1 MAQSIGIDKDITNKS
16 GHVTSIT
23 KMVIAQM
30 SPKIMA
36 LTIGHKNLKT
46 LGKYDESIFLKHFA
60 TQVLFRC
67 PYDEEI
73 EEFLDFDHHYNEQ
86 L

>member
-1 MAQSIGIDKDITNKS
+1 MAQSIGIDKDVTNKS

-36 LTIGHKNLKT
+36 LTIGHKNLKHLANMT
-46 LGKYDESIFLKHFA
+46 RVSF
-60 TQVLFRC
+60 
-67 PYDEEI
+67 
-73 EEFLDFDHHYNEQ
+73 
-86 L
+86 

>member
-1 MAQSIGIDKDITNKS
+1 MKQMAQSIGIDKDVTNKS

-36 LTIGHKNLKT
+36 LTIGHKNLKHLANMT
-46 LGKYDESIFLKHFA
+46 RVSF
-60 TQVLFRC
+60 
-67 PYDEEI
+67 
-73 EEFLDFDHHYNEQ
+73 
-86 L
+86 